1 MNRKQKL
8 SYFLSGMMAAL
19 LMVSLIVP
27 GFAVYSKNVTVFPGV
42 NIFVNDQKINP
53 TDAKGNPVEA
63 FIYEGTTYLPVR
75 AVSQA
80 LDLPIQWEGTSKS
93 VYIGSHTG
101 DKPAAWVADM
111 DYFDKSRDWDTGGT
125 IKDNL
130 GNEHQHCIQ
139 VSGKWRG
146 GSVTYKLNAQYTKL
160 TGVYFQKYEYRSD
173 NGGTLSIYADGE
185 KLWEGEMNAGI
196 DPISFNVD
204 VTGVLELKLAI
215 SNYHDVADHHDVTAI
230 GELGLWT

>member
-19 LMVSLIVP
+19 LMVSLVVP

-42 NIFVNDQKINP
+42 SIFVNDQKINP

-75 AVSQA
+75 AVSEA

-93 VYIGSHTG
+93 VYIGSHTS

-111 DYFDKSRDWDTGGT
+111 DYFDRSGPWVTGSPL
-125 IKDNL
+125 KDNL
-130 GNEHQHCIQ
+130 GNEHQHWLYCKSNGVKYI
-139 VSGKWRG
+139 
-146 GSVTYKLNAQYTKL
+146 TYKLNAQYSRL
-160 TGVYFQKYEYRSD
+160 TGVYFQLYSNRSGD
-173 NGGTLSIYADGE
+173 DTKLTIYADNE
-185 KLWEGEMNAGI
+185 KVWEGEMGRGI
-196 DPISFNVD
+196 DPRNISVD
-204 VTGVLELKLAI
+204 VTGALELKIELSAP
-215 SNYHDVADHHDVTAI
+215 YDCPAAI

>member
-42 NIFVNDQKINP
+42 SIFVNDQKINP

-75 AVSQA
+75 AVSEA

-101 DKPAAWVADM
+101 DKPAVWVADM
-111 DYFDKSRDWDTGGT
+111 DYFDKDSFWFATGSVV
-125 IKDNL
+125 KDNL
-130 GNEHQHCIQ
+130 GNEHQHCITDMG
-139 VSGKWRG
+139 GKDY
-146 GSVTYKLNAQYTKL
+146 VTYKLNAQYTRL
-160 TGVYFQKYEYRSD
+160 TGVYFQQYDYRSD
-173 NGGTLSIYADGE
+173 AGGTLTIYADDE
-185 KLWEGEMNAGI
+185 KIWEGKVGGGI
-196 DPISFNVD
+196 DPINISVD
-204 VTGVLELKLAI
+204 VTGVLELKI
-215 SNYHDVADHHDVTAI
+215 MMGGSSPSYTAI

>member
-42 NIFVNDQKINP
+42 SIFVNDQKINP

-75 AVSQA
+75 AVSEA

-101 DKPAAWVADM
+101 DKPAVWVADM
-111 DYFDKSRDWDTGGT
+111 DYFDESGSYWDIGET

-130 GNEHQHCIQ
+130 GNEQQHCI
-139 VSGKWRG
+139 SGGYRG
-146 GSVTYKLNAQYTKL
+146 DYRTYKLNAQYTRL
-160 TGVYFQKYEYRSD
+160 TGVYFLKYADRS
-173 NGGTLSIYADGE
+173 NAGGTLTIYADDE
-185 KLWEGEMNAGI
+185 KIWEGTVGKGI
-196 DPISFNVD
+196 DPMNISVD
-204 VTGVLELKLAI
+204 VTGVLELKI
-215 SNYHDVADHHDVTAI
+215 MMRGYESFYTAI

>member
-19 LMVSLIVP
+19 LMVSLVVP
-27 GFAVYSKNVTVFPGV
+27 GLAVYSKNVTVFPGV

-75 AVSQA
+75 AVSEA

-101 DKPAAWVADM
+101 DKPAVWVADM
-111 DYFDKSRDWDTGGT
+111 DYFDASGRWIIEKT

-130 GNEHQHCIQ
+130 GNEHQHCLYSQSDYTNYI
-139 VSGKWRG
+139 
-146 GSVTYKLNAQYTKL
+146 TYKLNAQYTRL
-160 TGVYFQKYEYRSD
+160 TGVYFQQYDYRSSD
-173 NGGTLSIYADGE
+173 RGGTLAIYADNE
-185 KLWEGEMNAGI
+185 KVWEGEMGKGI
-196 DPISFNVD
+196 DPMNISVD
-204 VTGVLELKLAI
+204 VTGALELKIELSAP
-215 SNYHDVADHHDVTAI
+215 YDCPVAI

>member
-42 NIFVNDQKINP
+42 SIFVNDQKINP

-75 AVSQA
+75 AVSEA

-101 DKPAAWVADM
+101 DKPAVWVADM
-111 DYFDKSRDWDTGGT
+111 DYFDKDSFWFATGSVV
-125 IKDNL
+125 KDNL
-130 GNEHQHCIQ
+130 GNEHQHCITDM
-139 VSGKWRG
+139 GRKDY
-146 GSVTYKLNAQYTKL
+146 VTYKLNTQYTRL
-160 TGVYFQKYEYRSD
+160 TGVYFQQYDYRS
-173 NGGTLSIYADGE
+173 NEGGTLTIYADDE
-185 KLWEGEMNAGI
+185 KIWEGKVGGGI
-196 DPISFNVD
+196 DPINISVD
-204 VTGVLELKLAI
+204 VTGVLELKI
-215 SNYHDVADHHDVTAI
+215 MMGGSCPSCTAI

>member
-42 NIFVNDQKINP
+42 SIFVNDQKINP

-75 AVSQA
+75 AVSEA

-101 DKPAAWVADM
+101 DKPAVWVADM
-111 DYFDKSRDWDTGGT
+111 DYFDKDSTWFATGSVV
-125 IKDNL
+125 KDNL
-130 GNEHQHCIQ
+130 GNEHQHCITDM
-139 VSGKWRG
+139 GRKDY
-146 GSVTYKLNAQYTKL
+146 VTYKLNAQYTRL
-160 TGVYFQKYEYRSD
+160 TGVYFQQYDYRSVA
-173 NGGTLSIYADGE
+173 GGTLTIYADDE
-185 KLWEGEMNAGI
+185 KIWEGKVGGGI
-196 DPISFNVD
+196 DPINISVD
-204 VTGVLELKLAI
+204 VTGVLELKI
-215 SNYHDVADHHDVTAI
+215 MMGGSSPSHTAI

>member
-8 SYFLSGMMAAL
+8 NYFLSGMMAAL

-63 FIYEGTTYLPVR
+63 FIYEGTTYLPIR

-101 DKPAAWVADM
+101 DKPAVWVADM
-111 DYFDKSRDWDTGGT
+111 NYFDKSGGNWDTGET

-130 GNEHQHCIQ
+130 GNEHQHCI
-139 VSGKWRG
+139 SGGCRG
-146 GSVTYKLNAQYTKL
+146 DYLTYKLNAQYTRL
-160 TGVYFQKYEYRSD
+160 TGVYFQRYNDRSSD
-173 NGGTLSIYADGE
+173 GGTLAIYADDE
-185 KLWEGEMNAGI
+185 KVWEGEMGKGI
-196 DPISFNVD
+196 DPINISVD
-204 VTGVLELKLAI
+204 VTGVLELKI
-215 SNYHDVADHHDVTAI
+215 MMDGYTYSYDPSHTAI

>member
-42 NIFVNDQKINP
+42 SIFVNDQKINP

-75 AVSQA
+75 AVSEA

-101 DKPAAWVADM
+101 DKPAVWVADM
-111 DYFDKSRDWDTGGT
+111 DYFDKDSFWFATGSVV
-125 IKDNL
+125 KDNL
-130 GNEHQHCIQ
+130 GNEHQHCITDMDR
-139 VSGKWRG
+139 KDY
-146 GSVTYKLNAQYTKL
+146 VTYKLNTQYTRL
-160 TGVYFQKYEYRSD
+160 TGVYFQQYDYRS
-173 NGGTLSIYADGE
+173 NEGGTLTIYADDE
-185 KLWEGEMNAGI
+185 KIWEGKVGGGI
-196 DPISFNVD
+196 DPINISVD
-204 VTGVLELKLAI
+204 VTGVLELKI
-215 SNYHDVADHHDVTAI
+215 MMGGSCPSYTAI